1 MNLSHRFVT
10 IGAALSLAA
19 ALVVIPAQAQ
29 GRGPGGGPGARGRG
43 PVPGLAALGGL
54 QRLNLTDA
62 QRDQIKELVKTHRQ
76 DDQAGAKLADLN
88 RQLRAAILADTP
100 DLAQI
105 EHLKSDI
112 AAAQSAALAARI
124 DLEMEVAQ
132 VLTPE
137 QRAQARDFRPARRG
151 ARPAPAPAK

>member
-29 GRGPGGGPGARGRG
+29 GRGPGGGPGVRGRG
-43 PVPGLAALGGL
+43 PVPGLALGGL

-62 QRDQIKELVKTHRQ
+62 QRDQIKELVRTHRQ
-76 DDQAGAKLADLN
+76 GDQSGAKLADLN
-88 RQLRAAILADTP
+88 RQLRAAVLADTP

-124 DLEMEVAQ
+124 DLEMQVAQ

-137 QRAQARDFRPARRG
+137 QRAQARDLRPAQRG
-151 ARPAPAPAK
+151 PRPAPAPAK